1 MNSLCI
7 IEDSLSGSGFRVHS
21 VESEGFVGSN
31 SLKPSCSRP
40 KRVPDVDSSCRLL
53 IVPPFRVS
61 SRFESFYHTTR
72 KVTCECNEEDTND
85 DDDGF
90 REMRSQNSVCPP
102 LLLVTSN
109 REP

>member
-1 MNSLCI
+1 MKSLST
-7 IEDSLSGSGFRVHS
+7 IEDSLSDSGFRAHS
-21 VESEGFVGSN
+21 VESEGFVFCSN

-53 IVPPFRVS
+53 IVPPFCVS

-85 DDDGF
+85 ADDD
-90 REMRSQNSVCPP
+90 SQ
-102 LLLVTSN
+102 T
-109 REP
+109 